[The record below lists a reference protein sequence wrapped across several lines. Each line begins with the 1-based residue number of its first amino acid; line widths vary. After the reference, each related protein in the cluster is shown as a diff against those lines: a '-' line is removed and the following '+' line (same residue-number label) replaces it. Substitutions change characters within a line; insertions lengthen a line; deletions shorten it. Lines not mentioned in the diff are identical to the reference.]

1 MTIYTMMKHFL
12 TEWNRFLIEK
22 TPVPP
27 KTPDPNKAARIKKQQ
42 EIEAIRQKNVALIN
56 SAIAGYKGKMVHG
69 ADFGTFLEKIATFE
83 SRYDPNAEN
92 GSYKGAFQ
100 ISSDIAA
107 GANPFKPD
115 EAAKALYTFF
125 VTKTPGL
132 FKSNPD
138 LVKLVEKNPM
148 LFLFLVHNQGLYG
161 AVRIMYTVNSLS
173 NKLTKKIDTKIGP
186 DNKGKSTIDNIN
198 AQKISALKDKE
209 AELSG
214 KIKDQNVLTA
224 TAFVN
229 FLKEKYQLW
238 CKIY

>member
-1 MTIYTMMKHFL
+1 MKHYL

-22 TPVPP
+22 APIPP
-27 KTPDPNKAARIKKQQ
+27 KTPDPDKAARIKKQQ
-42 EIEAIRQKNVALIN
+42 EIEAIRQNNVALIN
-56 SAIAGYKGKMVHG
+56 SAIVKYKGNMVLG

-83 SRYDPNAEN
+83 SRYNPKAEN

-107 GANPFKPD
+107 GADPFKPD

-138 LVKLVEKNPM
+138 LANLVKKKPM
-148 LFLFLVHNQGLYG
+148 LFLFLAHNQGLYG
-161 AVRIMYTVNSLS
+161 AVRIMYTVNNLS
-173 NKLTKKIDTKIGP
+173 DKLKNKIDTKIGP
-186 DNKGKSTIDNIN
+186 DKKGKSTIDLIN
-198 AQKISALKDKE
+198 AQKISALNDKE
-209 AELSG
+209 AAVSK
-214 KIKDQNVLTA
+214 KITDKNVRIA

-229 FLKEKYQLW
+229 FLEEKYQL
-238 CKIY
+238 